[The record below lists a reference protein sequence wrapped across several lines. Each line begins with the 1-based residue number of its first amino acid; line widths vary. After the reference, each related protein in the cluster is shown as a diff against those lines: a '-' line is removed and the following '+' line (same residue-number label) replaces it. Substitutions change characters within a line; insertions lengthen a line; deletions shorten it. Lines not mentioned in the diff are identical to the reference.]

1 MNFDVLNNEMSL
13 FAVPEILVE
22 GDKHNDSCGD
32 KRKDYICSYFFT
44 VGQAYI
50 TKKSPQERDT
60 YGLTICYFSTC
71 HAYLLL
77 LEVKGGGSAWTRS
90 TSGISSRE
98 GKPKK
103 AYLKTLH

>member
-1 MNFDVLNNEMSL
+1 ML
-13 FAVPEILVE
+13 FAAMPEILVE
-22 GDKHNDSCGD
+22 RDEHNDSGGYQ
-32 KRKDYICSYFFT
+32 RKDYICRYFFT
-44 VGQAYI
+44 VGQEHI
-50 TKKSPQERDT
+50 TEKSPQERDT

-90 TSGISSRE
+90 TSGISNRE

>member
-1 MNFDVLNNEMSL
+1 ML
-13 FAVPEILVE
+13 FAAMPEILVE
-22 GDKHNDSCGD
+22 RDKHNDSGGYQ
-32 KRKDYICSYFFT
+32 RKDYICRYFFT
-44 VGQAYI
+44 VGQEYI
-50 TKKSPQERDT
+50 TKTSPQERDT
-60 YGLTICYFSTC
+60 YVLTICYFSTC